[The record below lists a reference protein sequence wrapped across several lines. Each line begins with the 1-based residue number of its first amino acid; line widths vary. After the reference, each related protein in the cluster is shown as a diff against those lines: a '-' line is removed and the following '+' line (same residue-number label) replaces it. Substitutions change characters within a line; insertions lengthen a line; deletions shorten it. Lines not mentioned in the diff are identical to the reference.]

1 MTISETTNDI
11 GNGKIK
17 CKMNTIAIEI
27 NNQIR

>member
-1 MTISETTNDI
+1 MIISETMNDI

-17 CKMNTIAIEI
+17 GNMNTIAIEI

>member
-11 GNGKIK
+11 GNGKMK
-17 CKMNTIAIEI
+17 GEMNTIAMEI